1 MKTKSSKRRGEKLLS
16 LMLVLVTACL
26 WNSEAF
32 SMDLMGPPTASL
44 EQGWFNAGIEYT
56 NTKMDL
62 ELYNGVYSEYL
73 DGIFDNWGEAL
84 DITLKDLKINRTYA
98 RVGYGITD
106 NAEVFLRLGGM
117 NAKFGDAIWEDSEK
131 FSSGAEFAAGAGVK
145 LTFYEED
152 NLKLGG
158 LFQFNGAS
166 FDGQLEASHWAS
178 SDFVEVDIG
187 EVQLAVGASCECN
200 EHLTIYGGP
209 FLHFV
214 GGQIDDQYSE
224 VDSGTGGLL
233 TSKYSWDIEE
243 DSVFGG
249 YFGAQMNFNENCSF
263 NLEYQQTSDARA
275 FGIGLI
281 FKF

>member
-1 MKTKSSKRRGEKLLS
+1 MKTRSSKRRGAKLLS
-16 LMLVLVTACL
+16 LMLVLGIACL

-32 SMDLMGPPTASL
+32 SMDVMGPPAASL

-56 NTKMDL
+56 NTKMDI

-166 FDGQLEASHWAS
+166 FDGKLEASHWAS